1 MKFETLMLKSLFV
14 ACVLAG
20 ALTIGSMLLS
30 TTATPS
36 VVSTH
41 VVGTAHS
48 AN

>member
-20 ALTIGSMLLS
+20 ALTVGSMLLS
-30 TTATPS
+30 TTVAPS

-41 VVGTAHS
+41 VVGTTRS